1 VALEHVP
8 RRARRVEKLVGLG
21 AVVVEAGALGDP
33 LQVGEAVG
41 QLVDVQRSPGPQHSS
56 QLVEAGVGV
65 QHVLQHAATEHGGEA
80 RVGIGQSA
88 RIAGDVRAHVGV
100 PLERHLG
107 IGCVVAAVI
116 EGGHVEVDAAQEVGD
131 LAQPAAPV
139 QDASLRGLPEQPAP
153 RAIGEPGLI
162 LEE

>member
-1 VALEHVP
+1 M
-8 RRARRVEKLVGLG
+8 GLG

-41 QLVDVQRSPGPQHSS
+41 QLVDVQRAAGLQHAG
-56 QLVEAGVGV
+56 QLLEAGVAV
-65 QHVLQHAATEHGGEA
+65 QQGLQHAAAQHGGEA
-80 RVGIGQSA
+80 RVGVGQSA

-100 PLERHLG
+100 ALECHLG
-107 IGCVVAAVI
+107 VGCVV
-116 EGGHVEVDAAQEVGD
+116 AAQEVGD

-139 QDASLRGLPEQPAP
+139 QDARLRGLPEQPAP
-153 RAIGEPGLI
+153 RATGGPRLI